1 MGGPAHRD
9 RRAVRIVQKPGSP
22 MSIFL
27 VAEDEREEVLVS
39 ALRESTASLQVHRMF
54 SEDGYD
60 EFIRE
65 PAQNELDSEHVALE
79 MLGEHSDLW
88 NQVCRE
94 HPGRGSVGAPR
105 YLRRECPRCQQELEA
120 RALEKVVELEIS
132 VPCAC
137 WPDCDEGP
145 SFNAKTGHV
154 RRCLIP
160 RAKAL
165 GMVSDE

>member
-1 MGGPAHRD
+1 M
-9 RRAVRIVQKPGSP
+9 RIVQKPGNP

-54 SEDGYD
+54 SDDGYD
-60 EFIRE
+60 EFVRD

-79 MLGEHSDLW
+79 MLGEDADLW
-88 NQVCRE
+88 QQRCERHV
-94 HPGRGSVGAPR
+94 GRGSVGFPR
-105 YLRRECPRCQQELEA
+105 HKKRECVECQQELEA
-120 RALEKVVELEIS
+120 RELEKVVELEIS

-137 WPDCDEGP
+137 WPDCDRGP
-145 SFNAKTGHV
+145 SYDKETGHIK
-154 RRCLIP
+154 RCLVP

-165 GMVSDE
+165 GMVT